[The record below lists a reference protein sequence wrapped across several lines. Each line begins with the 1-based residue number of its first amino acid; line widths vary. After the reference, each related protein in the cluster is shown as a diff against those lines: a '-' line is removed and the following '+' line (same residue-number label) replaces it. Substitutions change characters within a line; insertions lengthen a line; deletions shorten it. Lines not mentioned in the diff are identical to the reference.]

1 MEPLL
6 ILANDQYRREMT
18 VFDLA
23 RVGDSGILEEGKILS
38 LPTRHVSG
46 MQFRRNTVFGD
57 VLLVCGQGV
66 QMLAYPSGEVLFDLP
81 SCGQNPHAVE
91 LLPGGNLIVANST
104 GCDFRLYNTSALLRD
119 GVGSEEFRSYPCL
132 RTHGVLW
139 DPAYDRL
146 WVLGAESLA
155 AYRTV
160 GEGADQYL
168 EPIEGSERS
177 LAEFEN
183 GGHDLAPHDSDP
195 RYLYCTPR
203 FGVLQFDKETG
214 LFSRPYPSFAPVSS
228 CHCKAFSRFPDG
240 SFLYVTASLQD
251 HPAFQGWRN
260 AAWCTDRV
268 HHFRIGSDGS
278 VTERE
283 YRSLT
288 GAFYKVRV
296 LNGEYL

>member
-1 MEPLL
+1 MDTFS
-6 ILANDQYRREMT
+6 ILANDQFRSEIT

-23 RVGDSGILEEGKILS
+23 RVGDSGVLEEGKILS
-38 LPTRHVSG
+38 FPTRLVSG
-46 MQFRRNTVFGD
+46 MQFRSRTVFGD

-66 QMLAYPSGEVLFDLP
+66 QILSYPSGRVIFDLA
-81 SCGQNPHAVE
+81 SCGRNTHAVE
-91 LLPGGNLIVANST
+91 LLPGGNLVVANST
-104 GCDFRLYNTSALLRD
+104 GCDFRLYNTSSLLHE
-119 GVGSEEFRSYPCL
+119 GVGCEEYRSYPCL
-132 RTHGVLW
+132 RPHGVLW
-139 DPAYDRL
+139 DPVYERL

-160 GEGADQYL
+160 GEGTDQYL

-183 GGHDLAPHDSDP
+183 GGHDLSPHCSDS

-203 FGVLQFDKETG
+203 SGALAFDKETG
-214 LFSRPYPSFAPVSS
+214 LFSRPYPLQAGISA
-228 CHCKAFSRFPDG
+228 CHCKAFSQFSDG
-240 SFLYVTASLQD
+240 SFLYVSPSLRD
-251 HPAFQGWRN
+251 NPAFQGWKN

-268 HHFRIGSDGS
+268 LRLWVNSDGS

-283 YRSLT
+283 YRSLS

-296 LNGEYL
+296 LNGAYL